1 MANSPSS
8 KKRARQIERRTAI
21 NTARRSR
28 MRTFIRKVEEAI
40 ASGDPSAASQA
51 LRAAQ
56 PEIMRGVTKGVV
68 HKNTAS
74 RKISRLA
81 GRVNALSVS

>member
-8 KKRARQIERRTAI
+8 KKRALQAERRADI
-21 NTARRSR
+21 NKARRSR

-40 ASGDPSAASQA
+40 ATGDSGVAVAALQ
-51 LRAAQ
+51 AAQ
-56 PEIMRGVTKGVV
+56 PEIMKNVSKGIV

-81 GRVNALSVS
+81 GRVNALSA

>member
-1 MANSPSS
+1 MANSPAA
-8 KKRARQIERRTAI
+8 KKRVRQIERRTAV

-28 MRTFIRKVEEAI
+28 IKTFIRKVEEAI
-40 ASGDPSAASQA
+40 ASGDAEAAKAA

-56 PEIMRGVTKGVV
+56 PEIMRGAGKGIL
-68 HKNTAS
+68 HANTAS

-81 GRVNALSVS
+81 ARVKAVSV